1 MKGMMALPLMAL
13 TLGGCAASQASYG
26 LDYGDANYD
35 ALKAAT
41 DSCRAKGGV
50 IRLKGGYDGRRLEN
64 YVCEIGQTRKSGA
77 E

>member
-1 MKGMMALPLMAL
+1 MIALPVLAL
-13 TLGGCAASQASYG
+13 TLGGCAAAQASYG

-41 DSCRAKGGV
+41 GACVAKGGV
-50 IRLKGGYDGRRLEN
+50 IQLKGGYDGRRLES
-64 YVCEIGQTRKSGA
+64 YVCRIGQTRKTGA